1 MWAIKQ
7 SWRSTTAS
15 VLQSIVSVRLPVVF
29 LDEAFG
35 CSDHVWTLISI
46 DSNVCDRIVTLQL
59 RVVGSSILVV
69 EDDATDDETVQ
80 KVFQVMGGRIA
91 FAIQHGHSTK
101 PLSNSALLSIAL
113 KTFIVQASVVSF
125 VSDVVLGML
134 LSDDCLLRWRRM
146 RSAAVAGALS
156 S

>member
-1 MWAIKQ
+1 MKYMWAIVQ

-29 LDEAFG
+29 RDEAFG

-69 EDDATDDETVQ
+69 EDDATDDQTVQ
-80 KVFQVMGGRIA
+80 KVLQVMG
-91 FAIQHGHSTK
+91 
-101 PLSNSALLSIAL
+101 
-113 KTFIVQASVVSF
+113 
-125 VSDVVLGML
+125 
-134 LSDDCLLRWRRM
+134 
-146 RSAAVAGALS
+146 AVCQ
-156 S
+156 